1 MSPRVRRVSAGL
13 TGLFLLALL
22 VRAVGL
28 DFDQGHFYHPDERAI
43 GDAILKLSFRPLQLN
58 PHFFAYGSFPLYVT
72 KAVTSS
78 LAAVTGRSSFASYDG
93 VVHAGRFL
101 SAVWGALTVLLLALL
116 GRRWYGEKAGL
127 LAGLLLALAVLHIQT
142 SHFAATDVAL
152 TFMVLLALVCD
163 ARLASRGRLRDA
175 VLAGVATGLALATKA
190 SAAPLLL
197 PLALAVFFA
206 TGLFGGRDGRAF
218 GRAAALLA
226 AGGAAVLIAFALG
239 EPYAFLDHHEFWRSV
254 AEQGAMVRHAGAM
267 PYTNQ
272 YVGTPDF
279 LYEGKEL
286 VLWCLGPLLGLAA
299 LWAAGARLA
308 GFRSLRRGEWLLAS
322 FLVPY
327 VLITCT
333 FEVKF
338 PRYLLPVYPILI
350 LWAGAWLT
358 EKAERG
364 RAGRIL
370 RAAVV
375 GGTAVWALAFLSIYT
390 REHSAVTASAWFYDH
405 VPEGAR
411 VLEEDW
417 DEGFPFTFPGR
428 PAERYAVVQFPF
440 YENDSPEKM
449 AKLANELAKTDWL
462 VLQTKRLYG
471 AVTRAPAKFPLTNR
485 AFRLLFAGDLGFV
498 LEKDVASRPAILG
511 ISVPDEL
518 ADESFSVYDHPKA
531 LIFRNEKRLP
541 APELEH
547 VLLTAAPSKALS
559 RNDLLLARAN
569 APPGGAPAVEAGS
582 SLPALRSSLP
592 ATLLF
597 AAFLEL
603 LGLAGAA
610 LLSAVLPARPGLHAL
625 GRTFG
630 VLVFAFVPWLLVS
643 WHWTTF
649 TRGPLLVWAAVLLA
663 AGFVVRRAKPAWTP
677 RPERWKTEAV
687 FWGTFV
693 FFLAIRALNPEI
705 QWGEK
710 PMDFA
715 FLNTLLRAET
725 LPPPEPWLAG
735 APLSY
740 TYFGHYALAAFGKLL
755 GIHAGVLFNLGI
767 ASTAA
772 LTAASV
778 LAAGAALGGRL
789 RTGAVAVL
797 LAVFWAP
804 ASGVREAIHRHAAG
818 QALDWHYWWATTR
831 VIAPN
836 AINEYP
842 LWSFLFADLHAHV
855 LAMPFAAGF
864 VALLLFFVTRPR
876 DGARGAAAATF
887 LLGLFFAALQI
898 TNGWALP
905 VYGVLLVF
913 LPLAVFVATPPR
925 SAGDFLAGLARE
937 VVVPAGAAALVA
949 WVLVRPFWASFT
961 PPPRNFGRE
970 VGPWAS
976 PWDFANVWAFFLALL
991 VPFLFVAL
999 RRSDP
1004 PPGRA
1009 SRLAIGLAAVALPLS
1024 LLSLGFHPPRLG
1036 EAPSAGFFT
1045 GIAALVG
1052 LAASLSRG
1060 TPARW
1065 RPAVILTTFGLLVLT
1080 GCEVV
1085 VVWDRMNTIFKFH
1098 LETWFLFALA
1108 GAVALEAL
1116 LSAGGAVWRAA
1127 VALTGAAAIFTAATA
1142 VPTFL
1147 RKDRGN
1153 WPRGTL
1159 DGTAYLASYASG
1171 DAAAYEWINTHVR
1184 GVPVLLE
1191 AQGPSYQDFSRYSM
1205 NTGLPTVQ
1213 GWEYH
1218 TQQRGHSQAE
1228 TERRAGDVR
1237 TAYTSP
1243 DEATVRAILRRYH
1256 VALVVVGPLERRTY
1270 AGANLALFGEWTD
1283 LLSPVYR
1290 NTDVTV
1296 FAVRGV
1302 YAPGET
1308 AALVRVEELPSTPS
1322 AAPSAAPSSQQAGQV
1337 QQPRGLAADAQGR
1350 LWVADFGNNRIQGF
1364 SEALAPFVVFG
1375 SQGTAPG
1382 AFKDPCGIATGPD
1395 GLVYVADTWNE
1406 RVQVFGADGTWKREF
1421 GGDFFGPRGIAVDT
1435 AGRVFVADTGN
1446 GRIVRFDAAG
1456 TKQAEWGKADG
1467 PGRLAGPNGLA
1478 LAPGG
1483 GLWVAD
1489 NDHGRAVLFTPDGAF
1504 VRSFDVAGWKRETFS
1519 EPYLAVDAKGVVW
1532 CSVPL
1537 MGEVRGYAPDGT
1549 LLATA
1554 RGKDQPEGQ
1563 RFGRPSGL
1571 ALLPGGRLAVA
1582 DLEGRVVVISL
1593 PRQAG
1598 SARPRSSSSFSR

>member
-43 GDAILKLSFRPLQLN
+43 GDAIVKLSFRPLQLN

-72 KAVTSS
+72 KAATSA
-78 LAAVTGRSSFASYDG
+78 LAAVTGRQSFASYDG

-127 LAGLLLALAVLHIQT
+127 LSGLLLALAVLHIQT

-152 TFMVLLALVCD
+152 TFMVLLALACD
-163 ARLASRGRLRDA
+163 SRLANRGRLRDA
-175 VLAGVATGLALATKA
+175 VLAGVATGLAVATKA

-197 PLALAVFFA
+197 PFAVAVFFA
-206 TGLFGGRDGRAF
+206 TKDRRAF
-218 GRAAALLA
+218 GRAAALVA
-226 AGGAAVLIAFALG
+226 AGGAAAFLAFVLG
-239 EPYAFLDHHEFWRSV
+239 EPYAFLDRHEFWRSV
-254 AEQGAMVRHAGAM
+254 TEQGAMVRHAGAM

-272 YVGTPDF
+272 YVGTPNF

-286 VLWCLGPLLGLAA
+286 VLWCLGPLLGLTA

-308 GFRSLRRGEWLLAS
+308 RVRALKPGEWLLAS
-322 FLVPY
+322 FLGPY
-327 VLITCT
+327 VIITCT

-338 PRYLLPVYPILI
+338 PRYLLPVYPILL

-358 EKAERG
+358 ERAERG
-364 RAGRIL
+364 TGGRIL

-390 REHSAVTASAWFYDH
+390 REHSAVTASAWFHDR
-405 VPEGAR
+405 VPDGAH

-428 PAERYAVVQFPF
+428 PSERYAVVQFPF

-449 AKLANELAKTDWL
+449 AKLAGELAKADWV

-471 AVTRAPAKFPLTNR
+471 AVTRAPGKFPLTNR

-511 ISVPDEL
+511 ITVPDEL

-531 LIFRNEKRLP
+531 LIFRNEKRFL
-541 APELEH
+541 APELER
-547 VLLTAAPSKALS
+547 VLLSAAPSKTLS
-559 RNDLLLARAN
+559 RNDLLLARAKEP
-569 APPGGAPAVEAGS
+569 AGGAAAEAGS
-582 SLPALRSSLP
+582 GLPALRSSLL

-610 LLSAVLPARPGLHAL
+610 LLSAALPARPGLHAL

-630 VLVFAFVPWLLVS
+630 VLAFAFVPWLLVS
-643 WHWTTF
+643 WRWTPF
-649 TRGPLLVWAAVLLA
+649 TRGPLLVWAALLLG
-663 AGFVVRRAKPAWTP
+663 AGFFARRARPASTP
-677 RPERWKTEAV
+677 RAERWKTEAV
-687 FWGTFV
+687 FWGTFL

-705 QWGEK
+705 HWGEK

-740 TYFGHYALAAFGKLL
+740 TYFGHYALAALGKVL
-755 GIHAGVLFNLGI
+755 GIHAGLLFNLGI
-767 ASTAA
+767 AATAA

-789 RTGAVAVL
+789 RTGGLAVL

-818 QALDWHYWWATTR
+818 QTLDWHYWWATTR

-842 LWSFLFADLHAHV
+842 LWSLLFADLHAHV

-876 DGARGAAAATF
+876 DASRGAAPTLL

-898 TNGWALP
+898 TNLWALP

-913 LPLAVFVATPPR
+913 LPLAVFAAAPPR

-937 VVVPAGAAALVA
+937 VVLPAGAAALVA
-949 WVLVRPFWASFT
+949 WVLVRPFWTSFS
-961 PPPRNFGRE
+961 PPSRNFGRE

-999 RRSDP
+999 RRGDP

-1009 SRLAIGLAAVALPLS
+1009 ARLAIGLAAVALPLS
-1024 LLSLGFHPPRLG
+1024 LLSFGLRPLRLDQ
-1036 EAPSAGFFT
+1036 AASAGFFT

-1052 LAASLSRG
+1052 LAASLRRG
-1060 TPARW
+1060 TAARW
-1065 RPAVILTTFGLLVLT
+1065 RPAVILATLGLFVLT

-1085 VVWDRMNTIFKFH
+1085 FVWDRMNTVFKFH

-1116 LSAGGAVWRAA
+1116 VSAGGAAWRIA
-1127 VALTGAAAIFTAATA
+1127 VALTGAAALFTVATA

-1147 RKDRGN
+1147 RKDRGD

-1159 DGTAYLASYASG
+1159 DGTAYLASYAPG
-1171 DAAAYEWINTHVR
+1171 DAAAYEWINEHVR
-1184 GVPVLLE
+1184 GIPVLLE
-1191 AQGPSYQDFSRYSM
+1191 AQGPAYQDFSRYAM

-1228 TERRAGDVR
+1228 TERRAGDVLA
-1237 TAYTSP
+1237 AYTSP
-1243 DEATVRAILRRYH
+1243 DEAAVRSILRRYH
-1256 VALVVVGPLERRTY
+1256 VALVAVGELERRTY
-1270 AGANLALFGEWTD
+1270 AGANLARFGEWTD
-1283 LLSPVYR
+1283 LLTPVYR
-1290 NTDVTV
+1290 NPEVTL
-1296 FAVRGV
+1296 FAVKGV
-1302 YAPGET
+1302 YAPAGT
-1308 AALVRVEELPSTPS
+1308 ATLVRVEELPS
-1322 AAPSAAPSSQQAGQV
+1322 APSAALAAASPV
-1337 QQPRGLAADAQGR
+1337 QQPGQVRQPRGVAADAKGR
-1350 LWVADFGNNRIQGF
+1350 IWVADFGNNRIQSF
-1364 SEALAPFVVFG
+1364 SEGLAPLVAFG
-1375 SQGTAPG
+1375 TQGTAPG

-1395 GLVYVADTWNE
+1395 GLVYVADTWNG

-1421 GGDFFGPRGIAVDT
+1421 AGDFFGPRGIAVD
-1435 AGRVFVADTGN
+1435 AGGRVFVADTGN

-1478 LAPGG
+1478 LAPDGRV
-1483 GLWVAD
+1483 WVAD
-1489 NDHGRAVLFTPDGAF
+1489 NDNGRAVLFTPDGAF
-1504 VRSFDVAGWKRETFS
+1504 VRAFAVPGWKREIFS

-1537 MGEVRGYAPDGT
+1537 LGEVRGYAPDGT

-1554 RGKDQPEGQ
+1554 RGKDQPEGK
-1563 RFGRPSGL
+1563 RFAKPSGL

-1593 PRQAG
+1593 PK
-1598 SARPRSSSSFSR
+1598 